1 MNIKFC
7 VLETLPHIDPVA
19 GPAQV
24 ITPDDILK
32 SLRRMKNGK
41 AAGPSIV
48 AAKMLKATFDICC
61 KINADLMN
69 AIILEGTVPADRTD
83 SIIVSLFKVK
93 GGALDRSNYCGL
105 KLIDHALKDIERV
118 ILNIVRDS
126 QH

>member
-69 AIILEGTVPADRTD
+69 AIILEGTVPADWTD
-83 SIIVSLFKVK
+83 SIIVSLLKVK

-105 KLIDHALKDIERV
+105 KLTDHALKDIEIV
-118 ILNIVRDS
+118 IQNIVRDS

>member
-1 MNIKFC
+1 
-7 VLETLPHIDPVA
+7 
-19 GPAQV
+19 
-24 ITPDDILK
+24 
-32 SLRRMKNGK
+32 MKNGK

>member
-41 AAGPSIV
+41 AAGPCIV
-48 AAKMLKATFDICC
+48 AAKMLKATLDICC